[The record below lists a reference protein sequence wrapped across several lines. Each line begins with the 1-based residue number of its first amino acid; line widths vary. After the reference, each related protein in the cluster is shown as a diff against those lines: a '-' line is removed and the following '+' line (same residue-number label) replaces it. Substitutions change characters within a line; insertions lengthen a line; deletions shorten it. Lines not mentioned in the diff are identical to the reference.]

1 MENDRISNFDGETA
15 SAFLDD
21 MSINGFGLIRL
32 AIERLND
39 DDERADLTECEEAL
53 VACEIV
59 AAALGRPA
67 DDFPDDLSEWMGI
80 FIQEG
85 SDSHYEVINLAEQA
99 AMAIDRI
106 LTDSELR
113 ELWYESPVFEA
124 WMDVQVK
131 LQERILD

>member
-53 VACEIV
+53 VACEII

>member
-1 MENDRISNFDGETA
+1 MENDRISNFEGETA

-32 AIERLND
+32 AIERMND

-85 SDSHYEVINLAEQA
+85 SDSHYEVINLGEQA

>member
-21 MSINGFGLIRL
+21 MSINGFGLIQL
-32 AIERLND
+32 AIDRMND
-39 DDERADLTECEEAL
+39 DNERADLTECEEAL

-59 AAALGRPA
+59 AAALGHPA
-67 DDFPDDLSEWMGI
+67 EDFPDDLSEWMGI

-85 SDSHYEVINLAEQA
+85 SESHYEVINLAERA
-99 AMAIDRI
+99 ALAIDRI

-113 ELWYESPVFEA
+113 DLWYESPVFEA

>member
-1 MENDRISNFDGETA
+1 MENDRISNFEGETA

-32 AIERLND
+32 AIERMND
-39 DDERADLTECEEAL
+39 DDDRADLTECEEAL

-85 SDSHYEVINLAEQA
+85 SDSHYEVINLGEQA

>member
-39 DDERADLTECEEAL
+39 EDERADLTECEEAL

-124 WMDVQVK
+124 WMEVQVK

>member
-1 MENDRISNFDGETA
+1 MENDRISNFEGETA

-32 AIERLND
+32 AIERMND
-39 DDERADLTECEEAL
+39 DHDRADLTECEEAL

-67 DDFPDDLSEWMGI
+67 EDFPDDLSEWMGI
-80 FIQEG
+80 FIPEG

-99 AMAIDRI
+99 ALAIDRI

-124 WMDVQVK
+124 WMNVQVK

>member
-1 MENDRISNFDGETA
+1 MENDRISNFEGETA

-32 AIERLND
+32 AIERMND
-39 DDERADLTECEEAL
+39 DVERADLTECEEAL

-85 SDSHYEVINLAEQA
+85 SDSHYEVINLGEQA